1 MTAFRALNLGLNA
14 EAFRAFGNHAALY
27 VGAYVG
33 TEKKSVL
40 TR

>member
-1 MTAFRALNLGLNA
+1 MTLRGRPQNI
-14 EAFRAFGNHAALY
+14 RSNHAALY